1 MSDVRLFTVP
11 SDAAQNDVRLL
22 PVNLYGALGVTLE
35 NLTLISEGTA
45 PSSGI
50 SGSLSVTLDAL
61 TLSSSGALG
70 IAGTEATTLAAL
82 TLSSA
87 GTLALKGALGVT
99 LSDVTLTSDGT
110 IEGAAPEQEVQTR
123 SQGGFDPHYY
133 KKRKKKQPEPVSK
146 DFGDKWQP
154 PMVRPASPATLPL
167 PAQEILARQG
177 AGFAR
182 TQTAIIAA
190 LEQMERQRAEAE
202 AIALAEQ
209 EDEDEAI
216 MLLMAA

>member
-1 MSDVRLFTVP
+1 MFLTLLQQQAAAGSVTVTP
-11 SDAAQNDVRLL
+11 GVGSLTLTGFAPTVTAGST
-22 PVNLYGALGVTLE
+22 PVSVTVTPGCGALVIQGYPPTV
-35 NLTLISEGTA
+35 S
-45 PSSGI
+45 P
-50 SGSLSVTLDAL
+50 
-61 TLSSSGALG
+61 
-70 IAGTEATTLAAL
+70 
-82 TLSSA
+82 
-87 GTLALKGALGVT
+87 
-99 LSDVTLTSDGT
+99 
-110 IEGAAPEQEVQTR
+110 APEVEVRSR
-123 SQGGFDPHYY
+123 SQGGFEDPYYY

-154 PMVRPASPATLPL
+154 PMVRPAPPATLPL